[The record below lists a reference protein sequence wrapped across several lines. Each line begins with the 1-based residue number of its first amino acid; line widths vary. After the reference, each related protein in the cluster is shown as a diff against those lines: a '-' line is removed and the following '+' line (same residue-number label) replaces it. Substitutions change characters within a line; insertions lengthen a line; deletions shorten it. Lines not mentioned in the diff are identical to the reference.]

1 MAELR
6 PCVRGFV
13 LDMSV
18 VILMIGVYLMIFD
31 PANNAYAKGVPYS
44 DKDLEEWRRQEKEHR
59 WKVVVA
65 VNVTI
70 LAVIKPMYIAY
81 TGWSERQAGGPRKA
95 QPALRRYAS
104 LQVKMFFAYLLVYLV
119 GTIIVLALNQPPERV
134 TAGTAN
140 SWEVLTHTFLLMF
153 LVHIPLIYGGVIL
166 LIFTVALLLYPAM
179 FALLVAHLYGAPSL
193 PEDGRQGLVEMEEG
207 VTLR

>member
-44 DKDLEEWRRQEKEHR
+44 DKDLEEWRRQEKERR

-81 TGWSERQAGGPRKA
+81 TGWSERQAGGPKKA
-95 QPALRRYAS
+95 QAVLRRYAS
-104 LQVKMFFAYLLVYLV
+104 LQVKMFFVYLLVYLV
-119 GTIIVLALNQPPERV
+119 GTIIVLALNQLPPV
-134 TAGTAN
+134 AGTSD
-140 SWEVLTHTFLLMF
+140 SWEELTHAIFLIL
-153 LVHIPLIYGGVIL
+153 LHATLIYGGVIF
-166 LIFTVALLLYPAM
+166 LIFTVALLLYPAI
-179 FALLVAHLYGAPSL
+179 FALVVAHLYGAPSL

>member
-1 MAELR
+1 MPWLPSNTFAKPVAAE
-6 PCVRGFV
+6 
-13 LDMSV
+13 
-18 VILMIGVYLMIFD
+18 
-31 PANNAYAKGVPYS
+31 GVPYS
-44 DKDLEEWRRQEKEHR
+44 DKYLEEWRRQEKEHR

-81 TGWSERQAGGPRKA
+81 TGWSERQAGGPKKA
-95 QPALRRYAS
+95 QAVLRRYAS
-104 LQVKMFFAYLLVYLV
+104 LQVKMFFVYLLVYLV
-119 GTIIVLALNQPPERV
+119 GTIIVLALNQLPPV
-134 TAGTAN
+134 AGTSD